1 MNLEEL
7 KIKLS
12 QEDLIKDKFHIGQ
25 AFDNRFCI
33 VCENNVWST
42 FHYERGR
49 RTILKT
55 YTNESD
61 ACTAFYE
68 RMMKAKE
75 RILR

>member
-12 QEDLIKDKFHIGQ
+12 QEPTIKNKFFIGRPS
-25 AFDNRFCI
+25 DNKYCI
-33 VCENNVWST
+33 IYENNEWST

-49 RTILKT
+49 KTILKT

-61 ACTAFYE
+61 ACVAFYE

-75 RILR
+75 RR